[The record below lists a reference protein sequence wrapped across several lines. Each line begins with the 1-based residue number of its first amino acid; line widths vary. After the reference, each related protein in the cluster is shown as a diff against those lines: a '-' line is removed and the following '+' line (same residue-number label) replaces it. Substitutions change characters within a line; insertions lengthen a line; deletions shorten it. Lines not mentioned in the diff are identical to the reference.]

1 MTGKRNDG
9 PSRKFAVHSDLDAD
23 RRNPL

>member
-9 PSRKFAVHSDLDAD
+9 DWGIRK
-23 RRNPL
+23 